1 MSVPFALPL
10 ALERSDAVRSV
21 SLGSEYYT
29 ATRP

>member
-21 SLGSEYYT
+21 PLGSEYYT